1 MREQWIIGVDG
12 SFGSRSALEWALAN
26 APAHDADVTVVHAHH
41 QGAAARVLS
50 AVHVGR
56 DSESGTTSN
65 ALHELDASIADL
77 VGDRTIERRVI
88 SGHPGRALLDAAADA
103 TLVVV
108 GRHGIGSAW
117 QHGLGSVSRHC
128 VIHATVPTVVVP
140 TDWEHGPTT
149 DIVVGF
155 DGSANASAA
164 VRWALD
170 FATAGT
176 TVRALIAIEIAPWLR
191 SDLIEERFA
200 DELRVEQLRLHDMLD
215 EADPQ
220 RRAHR
225 EVAIRG
231 ARPALARAAE
241 SADLVVVGTHGSG
254 RLAATVLG
262 SVSTWMLDAST
273 RPTVVVPSEE
283 QSNERRRHARRIR
296 G

>member
-1 MREQWIIGVDG
+1 MRDQWIVGVDG

-26 APAHDADVTVVHAHH
+26 AQARDADVTVVHAHH

-50 AVHVGR
+50 AVHIGR
-56 DSESGTTSN
+56 DAESGTTGN

-77 VGDRTIERRVI
+77 VGDRAIERRVI
-88 SGHPGRALLDAAADA
+88 SGHPGRALLDAASDA

-108 GRHGIGSAW
+108 GRHGVGSAW

-140 TDWEHGPTT
+140 TDWERGPTN

-155 DGSANASAA
+155 DGSTNSSAA
-164 VRWALD
+164 VAWALD
-170 FATAGT
+170 FATPTT

-191 SDLIEERFA
+191 SDIIEERFA
-200 DELRVEQLRLHDMLD
+200 DELRAEQLRLHDLLD
-215 EADPQ
+215 RADPE

-254 RLAATVLG
+254 RLTTTVLG

-273 RPTVVVPSEE
+273 RPTIVVPAGDHP
-283 QSNERRRHARRIR
+283 NERRRHARRIS